1 MGTRT
6 HIQVYH
12 AGARRGSISFDD
24 AAPGR
29 GTAERLQVAQSLL
42 LERGIRGAILTWTEI
57 DTEVGVTAVV
67 ADADLADYIREEA
80 R

>member
-12 AGARRGSISFDD
+12 DGTRRG
-24 AAPGR
+24 
-29 GTAERLQVAQSLL
+29 TTERLQVAQGLL
-42 LERGIRGAILTWTEI
+42 LERGIRGALLTWTEI
-57 DTEVGVTAVV
+57 DAEVGVTAVV

>member
-12 AGARRGSISFDD
+12 TGARRGSISFDD
-24 AAPGR
+24 ASPVR
-29 GTAERLQVAQSLL
+29 GTAERLQVAQGLL
-42 LERGIRGAILTWTEI
+42 LERGVSGALLTWTET
-57 DTEVGVTAVV
+57 DAEVGVTAVV

>member
-12 AGARRGSISFDD
+12 AGSRRGSISFDD
-24 AAPGR
+24 SAPGR
-29 GTAERLQVAQSLL
+29 GTAERLITAQALL
-42 LERGIRGAILTWTEI
+42 LERGIRGALLTWTET
-57 DTEVGVTAVV
+57 DAEVGVTAVV

>member
-24 AAPGR
+24 ALPGR
-29 GTAERLQVAQSLL
+29 GTAERLTTAQGLL
-42 LERGIRGAILTWTEI
+42 LERGIRGALLTWTET
-57 DTEVGVTAVV
+57 DAEVGVTAVV